1 MKLEIGSKLIV
12 FRDSE
17 DAACGGRLPVILAH
31 GRAFGSGE
39 HETTRSC
46 LEELEAV
53 FLSPGSNVLDLGCGT
68 GILSV
73 AAARMGAR
81 QVIALDP
88 CPNAIAATRATIRL
102 NGMETV
108 VFLVQG
114 DLSAIRR
121 VHFDLILANLY
132 GDILLRSAAAI
143 ASLLAPDGTLVASGL
158 QYEDAYDAQD
168 SFTRAGCNVLKT
180 RYLEDYCTI
189 VFGKVRNCPIAERRP
204 DASPEGEPGD

>member
-1 MKLEIGSKLIV
+1 MRLEIGSRLVV

-17 DAACGGRLPVILAH
+17 DGARGGRLPVILAP

-53 FLSPGSNVLDLGCGT
+53 FFAPGSKVLDLGCGT

-73 AAARMGAR
+73 AAARMGALR
-81 QVIALDP
+81 VIALDP
-88 CPNAIAATRATIRL
+88 CPNAIAATMATIRL

-108 VFLVQG
+108 IFPVQG
-114 DLSAIRR
+114 DLTAIRG
-121 VHFDLILANLY
+121 VQFDLILANLY
-132 GDILLRSAAAI
+132 GDIILRSAAAI
-143 ASLLAPDGTLVASGL
+143 ASLLAPDGIVVASGL
-158 QYEDAYDAQD
+158 QYEEVYDAHG
-168 SFTRAGCNVLKT
+168 SFIRARCRVVKT

-189 VFGKVRNCPIAERRP
+189 VLKKREVRTHAHEN
-204 DASPEGEPGD
+204 